1 MKKGLLVRILLI
13 TTFIIIASA
22 FIVAKNKINYD
33 INESPSKYSLS
44 SVRERTDYT
53 NFIKKYLKP
62 SKLNNFLNV
71 QKIHYEVVKE
81 YASGTGALNWFKYE
95 AYSELFY
102 QLFDKN
108 RNNFDDCPVTDDFKK
123 KFDKNLFIYFNL
135 VDSNDSLVD
144 CHVDRQDLTL
154 DVDEAGDFIAGEP
167 GYIYYHHFHYT
178 LDEEG
183 NVDDIIFDYTE

>member
-22 FIVAKNKINYD
+22 FIVAKNRINYD

-71 QKIHYEVVKE
+71 QKIHYEVVKK
-81 YASGTGALNWFKYE
+81 YASGIGALNWFKYE
-95 AYSELFY
+95 AYTELFY

-108 RNNFDDCPVTDDFKK
+108 RNNFDDCPLSSNFKL
-123 KFDKNLFIYFNL
+123 KFKNNLFDYFNL
-135 VDSNDSLVD
+135 NDVAD
-144 CHVDRQDLTL
+144 CTVSCGIDMKNNVLNIE
-154 DVDEAGDFIAGEP
+154 EAGDFVVGEP
-167 GYIYYHHFHYT
+167 GYIFYHHFHYV
-178 LDEEG
+178 LDDEG
-183 NVDDIIFDYTE
+183 NIDDVILDYTE